1 MRILYIYFFLYF
13 NTIYSFKFSQK
24 RYRNYN
30 FNYLYLKKRIKKP
43 FIVQK
48 NKPNKNETFI
58 NKEFNDKK

>member
-1 MRILYIYFFLYF
+1 MRILYIYLFLYF
-13 NTIYSFKFSQK
+13 NTIYGFKISQK

-48 NKPNKNETFI
+48 NKPKKNETFI
-58 NKEFNDKK
+58 NKEFNHKK